1 MSIKRILVPIDGSE
15 HAEKALTLALE
26 MAEKHDACIEILTVV
41 PGLVDDPE
49 WMKVYTDKM
58 KENGELMLSEAFNK
72 AKETKP
78 EIKISKSLEEG
89 VTVPKILEEAEEEN
103 HDIIIIGSRG
113 LGFVKGFL
121 LGSVSSKVVNQAEIP
136 VLIVK

>member
-1 MSIKRILVPIDGSE
+1 MSINRILVPIDGSE

-26 MAEKHDACIEILTVV
+26 IAEKHEACIEILTVV
-41 PGLVDDPE
+41 PGLVNDPE
-49 WMKVYTDKM
+49 WMKVYTEKM
-58 KENGELMLSEAFNK
+58 KENGEVMLSEALRK
-72 AKETKP
+72 AKESKP
-78 EIKISKSLEEG
+78 EIKISKRLEEG
-89 VTVPKILEEAEEEN
+89 VTVPKILEIAKEGN

-113 LGFVKGFL
+113 LGFVKGFI

>member
-1 MSIKRILVPIDGSE
+1 LVPIDGSE

-26 MAEKHDACIEILTVV
+26 MAEKHEACIEILTVV
-41 PGLVDDPE
+41 PGVVKDPE
-49 WMKVYTDKM
+49 WMKVYTEKM
-58 KENGELMLSEAFNK
+58 KENGEVMLSMALRK
-72 AKETKP
+72 AKESKP

-89 VTVPKILEEAEEEN
+89 VTVPKIFEVAKEGN

>member
-1 MSIKRILVPIDGSE
+1 LVPIDGSE

-26 MAEKHDACIEILTVV
+26 MAEKHEACIEILTVV
-41 PGLVDDPE
+41 PGLVNDPE
-49 WMKVYTDKM
+49 WMKVYTEKM
-58 KENGELMLSEAFNK
+58 KENGEVMLSEALKK
-72 AKETKP
+72 AKESKP
-78 EIKISKSLEEG
+78 EIIISKRLEEG
-89 VTVPKILEEAEEEN
+89 ATVPKILEIAKDGN
-103 HDIIIIGSRG
+103 HDVIIIGSRG

>member
-1 MSIKRILVPIDGSE
+1 MSINRILVPIDGSE

-26 MAEKHDACIEILTVV
+26 MAEKHEACIEILTVV
-41 PGLVDDPE
+41 PGLVNDPE
-49 WMKVYTDKM
+49 WMKVYTKKM
-58 KENGELMLSEAFNK
+58 KENGEVMLSEALRK
-72 AKETKP
+72 AKESKP
-78 EIKISKSLEEG
+78 EIKILKRLEEG
-89 VTVPKILEEAEEEN
+89 VTVPKILEIAKEEN

-113 LGFVKGFL
+113 LGFVKGFI